1 MASLAS
7 AGGYGESDCA
17 VLTSGRVDCWG
28 YGYYGD
34 LGNGTFY
41 TTGNEGSATPVAVWG
56 SREGRTK
63 QSGVCRQF
71 VAVRAICDY
80 VKLMLGSES
89 RLTRTRRHDVPAI
102 WAVVIG
108 VGLLWFIFMPLLRV
122 INPMRVNADGNR
134 FTGLLRRW
142 KVSVLT
148 GRVVTAEMR
157 VHISGFS
164 GGSGGIST
172 THINDFRLH
181 LPDGSQRA
189 VSLVGFE
196 ASINPG
202 DMVSVAYVKGSQEL
216 GLSDPQPDDK
226 SALAQCL
233 GASSSFWTP
242 TVTGGFLC
250 G

>member
-1 MASLAS
+1 
-7 AGGYGESDCA
+7 
-17 VLTSGRVDCWG
+17 
-28 YGYYGD
+28 
-34 LGNGTFY
+34 
-41 TTGNEGSATPVAVWG
+41 
-56 SREGRTK
+56 
-63 QSGVCRQF
+63 
-71 VAVRAICDY
+71 
-80 VKLMLGSES
+80 MLGSES
-89 RLTRTRRHDVPAI
+89 RLTRTRRDDVRRNMGSGHRR
-102 WAVVIG
+102 W
-108 VGLLWFIFMPLLRV
+108 LTRFIFMPSEG

-148 GRVVTAEMR
+148 GWVVTAEMR

-181 LPDGSQRA
+181 LPDGSQRE

-216 GLSDPQPDDK
+216 GLRDPQPDDK

-242 TVTGGFLC
+242 RSREVSCVANTGMLVSCRNADRVRVHHYRKAPVTKL
-250 G
+250 